1 MRLQKLVINGFKS
14 FAVKTAFEFDP
25 GLTAI
30 VGPNGSG
37 KSNVADAVR
46 WVLGEQSLKLIRGK
60 KAEDVIYGG
69 SKQLSRMGMA
79 QVDLYIDNA
88 DKRLPIDFT
97 EVVIS
102 RRVFR
107 TGESEYYINKSLVR
121 LQDIIMLLAKANV
134 GQKSYAVIGQGMID
148 DILNSTPQERKTFFD
163 EATGVKEFQIK
174 RDQSLNKLIRTEEHM
189 VQAETLLLEIE
200 PRLKSLTRQVKKLE
214 RRDELMVELH
224 QVQTQL
230 YGSEWKELDSLKIA
244 QEIKRGTLENEL
256 QLTQKH
262 VDELTDQLDELA
274 KGASRADLFGEM
286 QRQQAEL
293 SHRRQKLLKEEVVLK
308 GKIELAQEA
317 AGKIN
322 VVFLERKKQDNL
334 QRLQQLAS
342 KKQSSQQTVTERER
356 GLKESE
362 KNKESHTKRIHEAEH
377 QLNQIKSDIDHLA
390 HKLSIPEV
398 RERLSGVFKAQ
409 NSFLEQLLATQS
421 LEEFKQVKQQAKQI
435 TDDLEGLLKELHDE
449 PSELI
454 RNKQI
459 ELARLQQ
466 SLEELVEHKE
476 RFVNEVNQWKVDMQ
490 GAKHQVD
497 LLQEEWVR
505 VKEETDS
512 VENELSLLV
521 GKKNNEEVVVAEQ
534 VKSQLEEIAKA
545 LSELDGE
552 LLVVD
557 QRMKE
562 FNAKE
567 EEKKQQLIRLQHQ
580 REQTQSKLTSVRDQ
594 LATVSV
600 EMARLDTRLEDLTRE
615 IQREMSV
622 EDVER
627 IQRVDVTNVNRGAL
641 RETVQKLKI
650 QLDQIG
656 GIDQEIVN
664 EYTSTKERFEFLTAQ
679 VEDLRK
685 AIEQLE
691 GIIDELDGTIK
702 KQFSAAIKEIDEEFG
717 KYFNVLFGG
726 GSARLKL
733 VMEEPVEPAAA
744 PITEVK
750 TEAELALAQ
759 ETQPTPEHERHSL
772 GKMKKSQ
779 KIIAGVEL
787 EANPP
792 GKKIQSVTV
801 LSGGEKAMTAIALL
815 SAIIASN
822 PPPFVFLDE
831 VEAALDESNSEKFS
845 HILQQLSK
853 DSQCIVITHNR
864 ATMQAAHTLYGVTM
878 GEDGR
883 SHILSVKMEEAQKL
897 AEQDQT
903 K

>member
-14 FAVKTAFEFDP
+14 FAVKTVFEFDT

-69 SKQLSRMGMA
+69 SKQLSRLGMA

-88 DKRLPIDFT
+88 DRRLPIDFS

-148 DILNSTPQERKTFFD
+148 DILNSTPQERKAFFD

-174 RDQSLNKLIRTEEHM
+174 RDQSLNKLIRTEEHL
-189 VQAETLLLEIE
+189 VQAETLLAEIE
-200 PRLKSLTRQVKKLE
+200 PRLRSLTRQVKKLE
-214 RRDELMVELH
+214 RRDELTQELH

-230 YGSEWKELDSLKIA
+230 YGSEWKELDGLKIA
-244 QEIKRGTLENEL
+244 QELKRGTLENEL
-256 QLTQKH
+256 KSTQKQ
-262 VDELTDQLDELA
+262 VDELTGQLDELA
-274 KGASRADLFGEM
+274 KGASRADLFGEL
-286 QRQQAEL
+286 QREQAEL

-342 KKQSSQQTVTERER
+342 KKQSAQQTVTEREQ
-356 GLKESE
+356 GLKEAE
-362 KNKESHTKRIHEAEH
+362 KNKEAHTKRIHEVER
-377 QLNQIKSDIDHLA
+377 QLNQVKQEMDRLA
-390 HKLSIPEV
+390 HKLSIPEI
-398 RERLSGVFKAQ
+398 RERLSTVFQ
-409 NSFLEQLLATQS
+409 TQSNFLEQLVATQS
-421 LEEFKQVKQQAKQI
+421 LEEFKQVKQQAKHI
-435 TDDLEGLLKELHDE
+435 TQELEALLQELHDE

-454 RNKQI
+454 QSKQI

-466 SLEELVEHKE
+466 QLEELFQHKD

-497 LLQEEWVR
+497 LLQEEWHR

-521 GKKNNEEVVVAEQ
+521 GNKNNGDVVVAEQ
-534 VKSQLEEIAKA
+534 VQAQLEQIEKS
-545 LSELDGE
+545 LRELDIALAG
-552 LLVVD
+552 VD
-557 QRMKE
+557 KRMNE

-567 EEKKQQLIRLQHQ
+567 EEKKQQLIRVQHQ
-580 REQTQSKLTSVRDQ
+580 REQAQGKLTSVRDQ
-594 LATVSV
+594 LATISV
-600 EMARLDTRLEDLTRE
+600 EMARLDTRLEDLTKE
-615 IQREMSV
+615 VQREMSV

-627 IQRVDVTNVNRGAL
+627 IQRVEVAGVHRGTL
-641 RETVQKLKI
+641 RETVQKLKQ

-664 EYTSTKERFEFLTAQ
+664 EYTSTKERFEFLTTQ

-717 KYFNVLFGG
+717 KYFHVLFGG
-726 GSARLKL
+726 GTARLKL
-733 VMEEPVEPAAA
+733 VMEQPVEPVAVAAEA
-744 PITEVK
+744 AQTEG
-750 TEAELALAQ
+750 EQALVESEQA
-759 ETQPTPEHERHSL
+759 PEHERHSL

-815 SAIIASN
+815 CAIIASN

-845 HILQQLSK
+845 HILQQLSQ

-897 AEQDQT
+897 AARNEG
-903 K
+903 